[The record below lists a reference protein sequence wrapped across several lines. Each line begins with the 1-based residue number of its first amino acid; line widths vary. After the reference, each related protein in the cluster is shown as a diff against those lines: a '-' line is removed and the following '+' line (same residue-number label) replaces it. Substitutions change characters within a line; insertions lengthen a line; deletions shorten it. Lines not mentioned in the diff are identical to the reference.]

1 MLTLKQ
7 MEEMKELSI
16 PSIVLSTKKSVLLLI
31 GKAKY
36 KLFSED
42 NGVVVLDARFS
53 ANQLCHAYRLTPSE
67 YILHE

>member
-7 MEEMKELSI
+7 MEEIKELSI
-16 PSIVLSTKKSVLLLI
+16 PSVVLSAKKSVLLLI

-42 NGVVVLDARFS
+42 NGVRLGCKIF
-53 ANQLCHAYRLTPSE
+53 RLTTVSGRTA
-67 YILHE
+67 